1 MTAPGTTAGTPAQD
15 TDASLDHA
23 LRSLVAM
30 PGWPPG
36 VICHQDRFQLDLI
49 YLLDSL
55 APRIECGRLLVCLP
69 AQILLNKALIAV
81 CLSGS
86 FDHGGAVKKT
96 VLNGFDKAVSDLKR
110 VLDNDVLLEE
120 HDQLYL
126 ENRLLLLQV
135 AYAEWKSRQL
145 KKDPLP

>member
-1 MTAPGTTAGTPAQD
+1 MD
-15 TDASLDHA
+15 LIHA
-23 LRSLVAM
+23 LNS
-30 PGWPPG
+30 P
-36 VICHQDRFQLDLI
+36 
-49 YLLDSL
+49 
-55 APRIECGRLLVCLP
+55 APSIECRCLLVCLP

-110 VLDNDVLLEE
+110 VLDDDVLLEE